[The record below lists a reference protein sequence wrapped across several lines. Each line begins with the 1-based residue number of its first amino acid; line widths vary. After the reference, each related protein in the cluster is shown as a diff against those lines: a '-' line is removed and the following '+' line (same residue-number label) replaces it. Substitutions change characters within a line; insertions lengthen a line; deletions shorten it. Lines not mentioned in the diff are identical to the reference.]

1 MAVTLTQAELS
12 AALRLGTSAEEV
24 AEATRLLT
32 YATEAVTQHAADAPD
47 AVQNEAAIRLAGYL
61 FDQPFAGR
69 GHGYANALRN
79 SGAARIL
86 LPYRVHRAG
95 STNDAIAE
103 AQAAVGSVGNPVTDV
118 QIVAGQ
124 LVVSFADG
132 TTESH
137 DLPAGMG
144 GGDDQTARDAAA
156 AAQATADTAQGE
168 ITAHEADTHNTDG
181 TARAAAAAQ
190 SELDDHEAST
200 HNTDTAARD
209 AAQAAQA
216 AANAAQ
222 TAADG
227 KIDADAA
234 NALIAAHTRQHDAHH
249 TPPHVGE
256 GGGIVHVLNG
266 RLPGSPVAMRGG
278 WNQSQ
283 THAASIFTR
292 ANNHPTDGATV
303 GMSDGLALPPFP
315 PALATDTSLYLHL
328 WLEGTP
334 DVAGIR
340 RNAHTNPVDVLDLFP
355 DSLSGPLTVDGVA
368 GTVYVSSERLS
379 PMAGIVYD
387 VLIAGATI
395 ATTEDVT
402 NPTRYAATFGL
413 LTDIAAGTWANY
425 TSGLDAGEIFK
436 NGAFAVSTVA
446 GRDKLAVPTTGVY
459 SIKAMVVGIIDIGG
473 STNRAWL
480 ETRLVRT
487 RGGVEVA
494 QAPVGVLGYA
504 RNQLGTAAQTLTSAV
519 DGLFELQS
527 NDQIHLEAMLASQDT
542 TNLLDLTSGYIG
554 MVKF

>member
-1 MAVTLTQAELS
+1 M
-12 AALRLGTSAEEV
+12 
-24 AEATRLLT
+24 
-32 YATEAVTQHAADAPD
+32 
-47 AVQNEAAIRLAGYL
+47 
-61 FDQPFAGR
+61 
-69 GHGYANALRN
+69 
-79 SGAARIL
+79 
-86 LPYRVHRAG
+86 PYRVHRAG

-103 AQAAVGSVGNPVTDV
+103 AQAAVGSVDNPVTDV

-156 AAQATADTAQGE
+156 AAQGTATAAQTDIDEHELATHNTDTTARAAATAAQAD
-168 ITAHEADTHNTDG
+168 IDAHEASTHNTDG
-181 TARAAAAAQ
+181 TARAAAAA
-190 SELDDHEAST
+190 
-200 HNTDTAARD
+200 
-209 AAQAAQA
+209 
-216 AANAAQ
+216 AQ
-222 TAADG
+222 T
-227 KIDADAA
+227 AA
-234 NALIAAHTRQHDAHH
+234 NALIAAHTRRHDAHH

-292 ANNHPTDGATV
+292 ANDHPTDGAAV
-303 GMSDGLALPPFP
+303 GMSDGLAAPPFP
-315 PALATDTSLYLHL
+315 PALATDATLYLHL

-368 GTVYVSSERLS
+368 GTVYVSNVRFASME
-379 PMAGIVYD
+379 GVVYD
-387 VLIAGATI
+387 VQVAGATI

-425 TSGLDAGEIFK
+425 TSGLDDGELFQ
-436 NGAFAVSTVA
+436 AWRVCCC
-446 GRDKLAVPTTGVY
+446 Y
-459 SIKAMVVGIIDIGG
+459 SC
-473 STNRAWL
+473 RP
-480 ETRLVRT
+480 R
-487 RGGVEVA
+487 
-494 QAPVGVLGYA
+494 
-504 RNQLGTAAQTLTSAV
+504 
-519 DGLFELQS
+519 
-527 NDQIHLEAMLASQDT
+527 
-542 TNLLDLTSGYIG
+542 
-554 MVKF
+554 